1 MEEPADESRG
11 VEGGASKLT
20 RRIVEETKRR
30 SSGGK
35 DAKATDGREKTV
47 QKEKGVEEKGVKVKV
62 EDGRKATD
70 GTKRTKPKEGKSGAI
85 IDKARLWK
93 LLNDDCDSDT
103 SSEEGLRGKTWHGRS
118 REELRGKQESGKSRG
133 EPSREIRSKDVG
145 LKDVRTKESKTK
157 DAKPN
162 GKGHRHRHR
171 HSSSATRTKHSSKS
185 GRKSSLLTTQ
195 KSLKSSKPE
204 ARSGSS
210 GRVRQSR
217 NNVEADSST
226 DPKGN
231 GKSVN
236 TDIWEGI
243 PSAARLLSQEPGPVV
258 VPPFE
263 ATRLNDDIWAAVH
276 REMVEVA
283 EVLKSTNKN
292 KGDNEEPSSSTARNG
307 SVPRRPY
314 GVGH

>member
-11 VEGGASKLT
+11 VEGGASKPT
-20 RRIVEETKRR
+20 SRIVEETKRR

-70 GTKRTKPKEGKSGAI
+70 GTKRTKSKEGKSGA

-118 REELRGKQESGKSRG
+118 REDLRGKQESGKSVENKSRG

-204 ARSGSS
+204 
-210 GRVRQSR
+210 V
-217 NNVEADSST
+217 
-226 DPKGN
+226 
-231 GKSVN
+231 
-236 TDIWEGI
+236 
-243 PSAARLLSQEPGPVV
+243 
-258 VPPFE
+258 
-263 ATRLNDDIWAAVH
+263 LNEII
-276 REMVEVA
+276 
-283 EVLKSTNKN
+283 N
-292 KGDNEEPSSSTARNG
+292 
-307 SVPRRPY
+307 
-314 GVGH
+314 

>member
-157 DAKPN
+157 DAMPN

-171 HSSSATRTKHSSKS
+171 HSSSASRTKHSSKS
-185 GRKSSLLTTQ
+185 GRKSSLLPTQ

-204 ARSGSS
+204 
-210 GRVRQSR
+210 V
-217 NNVEADSST
+217 
-226 DPKGN
+226 
-231 GKSVN
+231 
-236 TDIWEGI
+236 
-243 PSAARLLSQEPGPVV
+243 
-258 VPPFE
+258 
-263 ATRLNDDIWAAVH
+263 LNEII
-276 REMVEVA
+276 
-283 EVLKSTNKN
+283 N
-292 KGDNEEPSSSTARNG
+292 
-307 SVPRRPY
+307 
-314 GVGH
+314 